1 MHQNFKEIVMSKAI
15 FLGDSIYPWLG
26 MREILRGSSLFID
39 ITYYSSQ
46 TLSAVKMLP
55 YETDCI
61 IINPDKSDFLKY
73 ARIIRNMALRPV
85 TKIIVLAD
93 EATFAIFQTV
103 CGKNMQFLDQDTSLD
118 QLLQTVTRITQNKKQ
133 QSIKELHTKI
143 TANEFNV
150 MMMLA
155 RGWSLTQ
162 IAGASQKSEKTIGA
176 YKSNIAR
183 KLGKNNT
190 RLKYT
195 ISHYSQP

>member
-1 MHQNFKEIVMSKAI
+1 MSKAI

-26 MREILRGSSLFID
+26 MREILRGSSLYID
-39 ITYYSSQ
+39 IAYYSSQ

-93 EATFAIFQTV
+93 EATFTLFQTV
-103 CGKNMQFLDQDTSLD
+103 CGKNMLFLDQDASLD
-118 QLLQTVTRITQNKKQ
+118 RLHHAVTRITKNNNQQN
-133 QSIKELHTKI
+133 IKALHNKI

-162 IAGASQKSEKTIGA
+162 IAGASQKSEKTIGV

>member
-1 MHQNFKEIVMSKAI
+1 MSKAI

-26 MREILRGSSLFID
+26 MREILRGSSLYID
-39 ITYYSSQ
+39 IAYYSSQ

-93 EATFAIFQTV
+93 EATFTLFQTV
-103 CGKNMQFLDQDTSLD
+103 CGKNMLFLDQDASLD
-118 QLLQTVTRITQNKKQ
+118 RLHHTVTRITKNNNQHNIKALQN
-133 QSIKELHTKI
+133 KI

-183 KLGKNNT
+183 KLGKNNS

>member
-195 ISHYSQP
+195 ISHYCQP

>member
-1 MHQNFKEIVMSKAI
+1 MSKAI
-15 FLGDSIYPWLG
+15 FLGDSIYPWPG

>member
-1 MHQNFKEIVMSKAI
+1 MSKAI

-26 MREILRGSSLFID
+26 MREILRGSSLYID
-39 ITYYSSQ
+39 IAYYSSQ

-93 EATFAIFQTV
+93 EATFTLFQTV
-103 CGKNMQFLDQDTSLD
+103 CGKNMLFLDQDASLD
-118 QLLQTVTRITQNKKQ
+118 RLHHVVTRITKNNNQQN
-133 QSIKELHTKI
+133 IKALHNKI

>member
-1 MHQNFKEIVMSKAI
+1 MSKAI

-26 MREILRGSSLFID
+26 MREILRGSSLYID
-39 ITYYSSQ
+39 IAYYSSK

-61 IINPDKSDFLKY
+61 IINPDKADFLKY

-93 EATFAIFQTV
+93 EATFTLFQTV
-103 CGKNMQFLDQDTSLD
+103 CGKNMLFLDQDASLD
-118 QLLQTVTRITQNKKQ
+118 RLHHTVTRITKNNNQHNIKALQN
-133 QSIKELHTKI
+133 KI

>member
-1 MHQNFKEIVMSKAI
+1 MSKAI

-26 MREILRGSSLFID
+26 MREILRGLSLYID

-46 TLSAVKMLP
+46 TLSADKMLP
-55 YETDCI
+55 DETDCI

-73 ARIIRNMALRPV
+73 ARIIRNMALRPA
-85 TKIIVLAD
+85 TRIIVLAD
-93 EATFAIFQTV
+93 EATFTIFQTV

-155 RGWSLTQ
+155 RGWSLAQ

-195 ISHYSQP
+195 ISHYSEP

>member
-1 MHQNFKEIVMSKAI
+1 MSKAI

-26 MREILRGSSLFID
+26 MREILRGSSLYID
-39 ITYYSSQ
+39 IAYYSSQ

-93 EATFAIFQTV
+93 EATFTLFQTV
-103 CGKNMQFLDQDTSLD
+103 CGKNMLFLDQDASLD
-118 QLLQTVTRITQNKKQ
+118 RLHHAVTRITKNNNQQN
-133 QSIKELHTKI
+133 IKALHNKI

-150 MMMLA
+150 MMMLS

>member
-1 MHQNFKEIVMSKAI
+1 MSKAI

-26 MREILRGSSLFID
+26 MREILRGSSLYID

>member
-1 MHQNFKEIVMSKAI
+1 MSKAI

-155 RGWSLTQ
+155 RGWSLAQ

>member
-1 MHQNFKEIVMSKAI
+1 MSKAI

-26 MREILRGSSLFID
+26 MREILRGSSLYID
-39 ITYYSSQ
+39 IAYYSSQ

-93 EATFAIFQTV
+93 EATFTLFQTV
-103 CGKNMQFLDQDTSLD
+103 CGKNMLFLDQDTSLD
-118 QLLQTVTRITQNKKQ
+118 RLHHTVTRITKNNNQQN
-133 QSIKELHTKI
+133 IKALHNKI

>member
-1 MHQNFKEIVMSKAI
+1 MSKAI

-73 ARIIRNMALRPV
+73 DRIIRNMALRPF

>member
-1 MHQNFKEIVMSKAI
+1 MSKAI

-93 EATFAIFQTV
+93 EATFSIFQTV
-103 CGKNMQFLDQDTSLD
+103 CGKNMLFLDQDTSLD
-118 QLLQTVTRITQNKKQ
+118 QLLQTATRITQNKKQ

>member
-1 MHQNFKEIVMSKAI
+1 MSKAI

-190 RLKYT
+190 WLKYT
-195 ISHYSQP
+195 ISHYCQP

>member
-1 MHQNFKEIVMSKAI
+1 MSKAI

-85 TKIIVLAD
+85 TKLIVLAD

>member
-1 MHQNFKEIVMSKAI
+1 MSKAI

-26 MREILRGSSLFID
+26 MREILRGSSLYID
-39 ITYYSSQ
+39 IAYYSSQ

-93 EATFAIFQTV
+93 EATFTLFQTV
-103 CGKNMQFLDQDTSLD
+103 CGKNMLFLDQDASLD
-118 QLLQTVTRITQNKKQ
+118 RLHHAVTRITKNNNQQN
-133 QSIKELHTKI
+133 IKALHNKI

-195 ISHYSQP
+195 ISHYSQPW

>member
-1 MHQNFKEIVMSKAI
+1 MSKAI

-26 MREILRGSSLFID
+26 MREILRGSSLYID
-39 ITYYSSQ
+39 IAYYSSQ

-93 EATFAIFQTV
+93 EATFTLFQTV
-103 CGKNMQFLDQDTSLD
+103 CGKNMLFLDQDASLD
-118 QLLQTVTRITQNKKQ
+118 RLHHAVTRITKNNNQQN
-133 QSIKELHTKI
+133 IKALHNKI
-143 TANEFNV
+143 TANEFNI

>member
-1 MHQNFKEIVMSKAI
+1 MSKAI

-26 MREILRGSSLFID
+26 MREILRGSSLYID
-39 ITYYSSQ
+39 IAYYSSQ

-93 EATFAIFQTV
+93 EATFTLFQTV
-103 CGKNMQFLDQDTSLD
+103 CGKNMLFLDQDASLD
-118 QLLQTVTRITQNKKQ
+118 RLHHAVTRITKNNNQQN
-133 QSIKELHTKI
+133 IKALQNKI

>member
-1 MHQNFKEIVMSKAI
+1 MSKAI

-26 MREILRGSSLFID
+26 MREILRGSSLYID
-39 ITYYSSQ
+39 IAYYSSQ

-93 EATFAIFQTV
+93 EATFTLFQTV
-103 CGKNMQFLDQDTSLD
+103 CGKNMLFLDQDASLD
-118 QLLQTVTRITQNKKQ
+118 RLHHAVTRITKNNNQQN
-133 QSIKELHTKI
+133 IKALHNKI

-162 IAGASQKSEKTIGA
+162 IAGASKKSEKTIGA
-176 YKSNIAR
+176 YKSNIDR
-183 KLGKNNT
+183 KLGKSNT

>member
-1 MHQNFKEIVMSKAI
+1 MSKAI

-26 MREILRGSSLFID
+26 MREILRGSSLYID
-39 ITYYSSQ
+39 IAYYSSQ

-93 EATFAIFQTV
+93 EATFTLFQTV
-103 CGKNMQFLDQDTSLD
+103 CGKNMLFLDQDTSLD
-118 QLLQTVTRITQNKKQ
+118 RLHHTVTRITKNNNQHNIKALQN
-133 QSIKELHTKI
+133 KI

-183 KLGKNNT
+183 KLGKIT
-190 RLKYT
+190 PGSSTPFPT
-195 ISHYSQP
+195 IASRN

>member
-1 MHQNFKEIVMSKAI
+1 MSKAF

-26 MREILRGSSLFID
+26 MREILRGSSLYID
-39 ITYYSSQ
+39 IAYYSSQ

-93 EATFAIFQTV
+93 EATFTLFQTV
-103 CGKNMQFLDQDTSLD
+103 CGKNMLFVDQDTSLD
-118 QLLQTVTRITQNKKQ
+118 RLHHAVTRIIKNTKQ
-133 QSIKELHTKI
+133 QNIKELHNKI

>member
-1 MHQNFKEIVMSKAI
+1 MSKAI

-93 EATFAIFQTV
+93 EATFTLFQTV
-103 CGKNMQFLDQDTSLD
+103 CGKNMLFLDQDASLD
-118 QLLQTVTRITQNKKQ
+118 RLHHAVTRITKNKKQ

>member
-1 MHQNFKEIVMSKAI
+1 MSKAI

-26 MREILRGSSLFID
+26 MREILRGSSLYID
-39 ITYYSSQ
+39 IAYYSSQ

-61 IINPDKSDFLKY
+61 IINPDNSDFLKY
-73 ARIIRNMALRPV
+73 ARIIRNMVLRPV

-93 EATFAIFQTV
+93 EATFTLFQTV
-103 CGKNMQFLDQDTSLD
+103 CGKNMLFLDQDASLD
-118 QLLQTVTRITQNKKQ
+118 RLHHAVTRITKNNNQQN
-133 QSIKELHTKI
+133 IKALHNKI

>member
-1 MHQNFKEIVMSKAI
+1 MSKAI
-15 FLGDSIYPWLG
+15 FWGDSIYPWLG

-195 ISHYSQP
+195 ISHYCQP

>member
-1 MHQNFKEIVMSKAI
+1 MSKAI

-26 MREILRGSSLFID
+26 MREILRGSSLYID
-39 ITYYSSQ
+39 IAYHSSQ
-46 TLSAVKMLP
+46 TLSAVKIQPDDLD
-55 YETDCI
+55 YI
-61 IINPDKSDFLKY
+61 VINPDKANFLKY
-73 ARIIRNMALRPV
+73 ARIIRSMAIRPA
-85 TKIIVLAD
+85 TNIIVLAD
-93 EATFAIFQTV
+93 EVSFSLFQTV
-103 CGKNMQFLDQDTSLD
+103 CGKNMQLLDQDASLD
-118 QLLQTVTRITQNKKQ
+118 RLLHAVTRIMQNKKQ
-133 QSIKELHTKI
+133 NNIKALRTKI

-155 RGWSLTQ
+155 RGWSLAQ

>member
-1 MHQNFKEIVMSKAI
+1 MSKAV

-26 MREILRGSSLFID
+26 MREILRGSSLLID
-39 ITYYSSQ
+39 IAYFSSQ
-46 TLSAVKMLP
+46 TLSAVNKLSH
-55 YETDCI
+55 ETDCI
-61 IINPDKSDFLKY
+61 IINPGNSDLLKY
-73 ARIIRNMALRPV
+73 ARIIRNMALHPS

-93 EATFAIFQTV
+93 EVTFSIFQTV
-103 CGKNMQFLDQDTSLD
+103 CGMNMQFLDQDASLD
-118 QLLQTVTRITQNKKQ
+118 QLLHTITRITQNKK
-133 QSIKELHTKI
+133 SRNIKELNNKI

-183 KLGKNNT
+183 KLGKHNT

-195 ISHYSQP
+195 ISHYSQS

>member
-1 MHQNFKEIVMSKAI
+1 MSKAI

-26 MREILRGSSLFID
+26 MREILRGSSLYID
-39 ITYYSSQ
+39 IAYYSSQ

-93 EATFAIFQTV
+93 EATFTLFQTV
-103 CGKNMQFLDQDTSLD
+103 CGKNMLFLDQDASLER
-118 QLLQTVTRITQNKKQ
+118 LHHAVTRITKNNNQQN
-133 QSIKELHTKI
+133 IKALHNKI

>member
-1 MHQNFKEIVMSKAI
+1 MSKAI

-26 MREILRGSSLFID
+26 MREILRGTSLFID

>member
-1 MHQNFKEIVMSKAI
+1 MSKAI

-118 QLLQTVTRITQNKKQ
+118 QLLQTGTRITQNKKQ

>member
-1 MHQNFKEIVMSKAI
+1 MSKAI

-26 MREILRGSSLFID
+26 MREILRGSSLYID
-39 ITYYSSQ
+39 IAYYSAQ

-73 ARIIRNMALRPV
+73 ARIIPNMALRPV

-93 EATFAIFQTV
+93 EATFTLFQTV
-103 CGKNMQFLDQDTSLD
+103 CGKNMLFLDQDASLD
-118 QLLQTVTRITQNKKQ
+118 RLHHAVTRITKNNNQQN
-133 QSIKELHTKI
+133 IKALHNKI

-183 KLGKNNT
+183 KIGKNNT

>member
-1 MHQNFKEIVMSKAI
+1 MSKAI

-26 MREILRGSSLFID
+26 MREILRGSSLYID
-39 ITYYSSQ
+39 IAYYTSQ

-93 EATFAIFQTV
+93 EATFTLFQTV
-103 CGKNMQFLDQDTSLD
+103 CGKNMLFLDQDASLD
-118 QLLQTVTRITQNKKQ
+118 RLHHAVTRITKNNNQQN
-133 QSIKELHTKI
+133 IKALHNKI

>member
-1 MHQNFKEIVMSKAI
+1 MSKAI

-190 RLKYT
+190 RLKHT
-195 ISHYSQP
+195 ISHYCQP

>member
-1 MHQNFKEIVMSKAI
+1 MSKAI

-26 MREILRGSSLFID
+26 MREILRGSSLYID
-39 ITYYSSQ
+39 IAYYSSQ

-93 EATFAIFQTV
+93 EATFTLFQTV
-103 CGKNMQFLDQDTSLD
+103 CGKNMLFLDQDASLD
-118 QLLQTVTRITQNKKQ
+118 RLHHAVTRITKNNNQQN
-133 QSIKELHTKI
+133 IKALRNKI

>member
-1 MHQNFKEIVMSKAI
+1 MSKAI

-26 MREILRGSSLFID
+26 MREILRGSSLYID
-39 ITYYSSQ
+39 IAYHSSQ
-46 TLSAVKMLP
+46 TLSAVKIQPEDLD
-55 YETDCI
+55 YI
-61 IINPDKSDFLKY
+61 VINPDKANFLKY
-73 ARIIRNMALRPV
+73 ARIIRSMAIRPA
-85 TKIIVLAD
+85 TNIIVLAD
-93 EATFAIFQTV
+93 EVSFSLFQTV
-103 CGKNMQFLDQDTSLD
+103 CGKNMQLLDQDASLD
-118 QLLQTVTRITQNKKQ
+118 RLLHAVTRIMQNKKQ
-133 QSIKELHTKI
+133 NNIKVLRTKI

-155 RGWSLTQ
+155 RGWSLAQ

>member
-1 MHQNFKEIVMSKAI
+1 MSKAI

-26 MREILRGSSLFID
+26 MREILRGSSLYID
-39 ITYYSSQ
+39 IAYYSSQ
-46 TLSAVKMLP
+46 TLSAVKIQPDDLD
-55 YETDCI
+55 YI
-61 IINPDKSDFLKY
+61 VINPDKSDFLKY
-73 ARIIRNMALRPV
+73 ARIIRSMAIRPA
-85 TKIIVLAD
+85 TNIIVLAD
-93 EATFAIFQTV
+93 EATFSLFQTI
-103 CGKNMQFLDQDTSLD
+103 CGKTMQLLDQDASLD
-118 QLLQTVTRITQNKKQ
+118 RLLHAVTRITQNKKQ
-133 QSIKELHTKI
+133 NNIKALHTKI

-155 RGWSLTQ
+155 RGWSLAQ

>member
-1 MHQNFKEIVMSKAI
+1 MSKAI

-73 ARIIRNMALRPV
+73 ARIIRNMALRPI

-118 QLLQTVTRITQNKKQ
+118 QLLQTVTRIAQNKKQ